1 MNLSAIIYPLLVLP
15 VNLYVYNQQEF
26 GSRDE
31 AIEFLTPFF
40 IVSSI
45 LVLIIIGLST
55 KIQFPGRVKKIFIV
69 AGLYLILSDILAPV
83 AMGELTGDD
92 EQVRI
97 SEPIGNILTE
107 LILLVL
113 LLAFLFFVVNK
124 SVWQFLSTLSYVLIL
139 LVLVTSALNY
149 GDKNSIA
156 DKATAT
162 NQTISESFDG
172 NIYQITLD
180 AYSGYAFLPAVDKTS
195 NLRAFDDFIYYP
207 NNRSNYDHTTLSSA
221 SFRLGFLNNPNI
233 KISEYI
239 DLSKREGVSK
249 KLFNS
254 GFRVWNYVESS
265 AQANPF
271 SFKIKTN
278 QEVYE
283 STTGFSSKMS
293 LLRDFWSLRIIPTIW
308 HKDLYYKGSGVFTR
322 HFSSNKNLPS
332 GEDGRTYASKLLL
345 DEMIRDEELR
355 SDKGEYVYVHSYL
368 THGPYIFDE
377 DCNARENRSGENYSQ
392 EEYYLPQVICA
403 NKVVIEFLDLLKK
416 LDRFDKS
423 LIFIHAD
430 HGTWEIGPNKY
441 IESKLD
447 SISESFLKDK
457 NLRNQ
462 PGRYMDNQ
470 TRALLLFKPPRA
482 NNGDQNVLQVSEEQS
497 QLLDIAPTI
506 AEYSNIEANDFEGTS
521 LSRLPLMNNRD
532 IKITIGFKQILE
544 TGETVSLG
552 NQVNRLKLIEFINE
566 KDKYRIN
573 REYVVD
579 W

>member
-1 MNLSAIIYPLLVLP
+1 
-15 VNLYVYNQQEF
+15 VYNQQEF

-31 AIEFLTPFF
+31 AVEFLAPFLTAGL
-40 IVSSI
+40 I
-45 LVLIIIGLST
+45 LILIIIGLST
-55 KIQFPGRVKKIFIV
+55 KIQFPEQIKKIFIV
-69 AGLYLILSDILAPV
+69 AGLYLILSDIIAPV

-97 SEPIGNILTE
+97 SEPVGNILKE
-107 LILLVL
+107 MILFGLLLV
-113 LLAFLFFVVNK
+113 FLFFVVKK
-124 SVWQFLSTLSYVLIL
+124 SAWQFLSTLSYVLIL
-139 LVLVTSALNY
+139 SVLLVSGLNY
-149 GDKNSIA
+149 GDKNSI
-156 DKATAT
+156 TNNIVAT
-162 NQTISESFDG
+162 NQTMGATFDG
-172 NIYQITLD
+172 NIYQIYLD

-207 NNRSNYDHTTLSSA
+207 NNRSNYDHTTPSSA
-221 SFRLGFLNNPNI
+221 SFRLGFLNDPNM
-233 KISEYI
+233 KMSEYT
-239 DLSKREGVSK
+239 DLSKREGFSK

-265 AQANPF
+265 AAANPF

-283 STTGFSSKMS
+283 SSTGFSSKIS

-322 HFSSNKNLPS
+322 HFSSDKLLPT
-332 GEDGRTYASKLLL
+332 GENARTYASKLLL
-345 DEMIRDEELR
+345 EEMIRDEELR
-355 SDKGEYVYVHSYL
+355 GDKGEYVYVHSYL

-377 DCNARENRSGENYSQ
+377 DCNTRENRSGDKYSQ
-392 EEYYLPQVICA
+392 DEYYLPQVICA
-403 NKVVIEFLDLLKK
+403 NKVVIEFLDLLKR

-430 HGTWEIGPNKY
+430 HGTWEIGPNEY

-470 TRALLLFKPPRA
+470 TRALLLFKPPRV
-482 NNGDQNVLQVSEEQS
+482 NNGNQNILQVSAGQS

-552 NQVNRLKLIEFINE
+552 NQVNKLKLIEFINE
-566 KDKYRIN
+566 KDKYRLN